1 VKENKTRSMLILVG
15 LSLFAIGQ
23 SLAWFQVNGQF
34 ISEWC
39 KGHPILMS
47 FIGVP
52 IGLAFMYGTQYL
64 YHGFDG
70 QTWPARLLT
79 FAVGIVVFIACTNW
93 FLGEPVTWKTGISL
107 LLTFIIILIQ
117 IL

>member
-1 VKENKTRSMLILVG
+1 VKKSKTRSMLILLG
-15 LSLFAIGQ
+15 LSLFVVGQ

-39 KGHPILMS
+39 KDHPILVS
-47 FIGVP
+47 FLGVP
-52 IGLAFMYGTQYL
+52 IGLAFMYGTGYL
-64 YHGFDG
+64 YEGFDG